1 MREGLAGRRRRPV
14 LDVIHTG
21 TDTGRGVVAKEA
33 IPKGSYV
40 CEYKTSA
47 VYPAREKEK
56 HDKVHECNDGGCYV
70 VETFYSI
77 PKIGKLCFDA
87 TERFHHPGR
96 YINHVGRGGNLRFS
110 RPFLIRGKWR
120 IGFIAIRD
128 IRIGEELCYDYLDRD
143 REQRWLKE
151 GQIVDG
157 RVRASAQ
164 TNVNPPSTPHVTANP
179 DSSIA
184 PSDVELG
191 EKDDEGSGNPP
202 SPIVPP
208 PMDSNGE
215 EQLGEQVVDSG
226 AAPPITPVVMVERD
240 GDEEQVV
247 DSGAAPPITPVV
259 MVERDGDEEQV
270 VDSGA
275 APPITPVV
283 MVERDGDEEQV
294 VDSRAAPPI
303 TPVVMDRDEEQVV
316 DSGAAPPITP
326 VVMVERD
333 GDEEQVVDSGAAPP
347 ITPVVMD
354 RDEEQVVDSGAAPPI
369 TPVVMV
375 ERDRDEEQEPTM
387 ASCAD
392 ILTAPSDA
400 ELGEID
406 GEEDGEGSGSSPR
419 EQVVDSGA
427 APPITPVVMD
437 RDEEQVVD
445 SGAAPPITPVVMVE
459 RDRDEEQE
467 PTMASYAD
475 ILTAPSDAELGEID
489 GEEDGEGSG
498 SNFREQVVDSGAAPP
513 IAPVERDRDGEQE
526 PTMADIF
533 TVPSDL
539 EPEEKDGEEDGGNLP
554 TSPGEQVDL
563 VAVPP
568 VVMERDGDDAQ
579 EPCTDIFTAPL
590 DVGTDNDTEEED
602 EIMEQQAPTTEKT
615 KKARKPGKR
624 RYVWCPIQGCLSGP
638 IQKLTQHLRQV
649 HKLAPHKIVRL
660 NRPENRRYATPEAVV
675 SRTPCPPRRQR
686 TLEAL
691 LQRYPRPST
700 SDSAGPSY
708 PRPSTSDSAGPSS
721 SRTSSEVPPPPPS
734 ISSSLSSP
742 PSEEIPLLGSK
753 GKGRKGCTESG
764 KKGKSSGQ
772 LQGTSTR
779 QMGFHK
785 SDPFLDE
792 FMGYLTS
799 RAGGKRS
806 DSAAAQLCKNISKYL
821 YFLDSEKVRPE
832 LLLQKK
838 PLVEYLKVVEEE
850 FGVGSSGLLQKLDTL
865 TVALRFMRFFSVDQ
879 DGEEEIEAKCE
890 RMMRFVADQR
900 KTYKTE
906 KTRSERV
913 RLEEIAANPP
923 NLTDTAAFLTSP
935 KLTQQF
941 LETAEEIL
949 GAPGLTSRAQYCS
962 CLALLAG
969 RLLYR

>member
-1 MREGLAGRRRRPV
+1 MDSGAAPPITPV
-14 LDVIHTG
+14 VM
-21 TDTGRGVVAKEA
+21 
-33 IPKGSYV
+33 
-40 CEYKTSA
+40 
-47 VYPAREKEK
+47 
-56 HDKVHECNDGGCYV
+56 
-70 VETFYSI
+70 VET
-77 PKIGKLCFDA
+77 
-87 TERFHHPGR
+87 
-96 YINHVGRGGNLRFS
+96 
-110 RPFLIRGKWR
+110 
-120 IGFIAIRD
+120 
-128 IRIGEELCYDYLDRD
+128 
-143 REQRWLKE
+143 
-151 GQIVDG
+151 DG
-157 RVRASAQ
+157 
-164 TNVNPPSTPHVTANP
+164 
-179 DSSIA
+179 
-184 PSDVELG
+184 
-191 EKDDEGSGNPP
+191 DE
-202 SPIVPP
+202 
-208 PMDSNGE
+208 
-215 EQLGEQVVDSG
+215 EQVVDSG

-283 MVERDGDEEQV
+283 MVERD
-294 VDSRAAPPI
+294 S
-303 TPVVMDRDEEQVV
+303 
-316 DSGAAPPITP
+316 
-326 VVMVERD
+326 
-333 GDEEQVVDSGAAPP
+333 
-347 ITPVVMD
+347 
-354 RDEEQVVDSGAAPPI
+354 DEEQVVDSGAAPPI

-392 ILTAPSDA
+392 IFTAPSDV

-427 APPITPVVMD
+427 APPITPV
-437 RDEEQVVD
+437 
-445 SGAAPPITPVVMVE
+445 
-459 RDRDEEQE
+459 
-467 PTMASYAD
+467 
-475 ILTAPSDAELGEID
+475 
-489 GEEDGEGSG
+489 
-498 SNFREQVVDSGAAPP
+498 
-513 IAPVERDRDGEQE
+513 ERDRDGEQE

-533 TVPSDL
+533 TAPSDM
-539 EPEEKDGEEDGGNLP
+539 EPEEKDGEEDGEGGGNLP

-568 VVMERDGDDAQ
+568 VVMERDRDDAQ
-579 EPCTDIFTAPL
+579 EPCTDIFTAAL
-590 DVGTDNDTEEED
+590 DVGTDKDTEEED
-602 EIMEQQAPTTEKT
+602 KIMERQAPTTEKT

-624 RYVWCPIQGCLSGP
+624 WYVWCPIQGCLSGP

-660 NRPENRRYATPEAVV
+660 NRPENRRYPTPEAVV
-675 SRTPCPPRRQR
+675 SRTLCPPRRQR

-700 SDSAGPSY
+700 SDSVGA
-708 PRPSTSDSAGPSS
+708 SS
-721 SRTSSEVPPPPPS
+721 SSEVPPPPPS

-742 PSEEIPLLGSK
+742 PSEEIQLLGSK
-753 GKGRKGCTESG
+753 GKGCTEGG

-772 LQGTSTR
+772 LQVTSTR

-806 DSAAAQLCKNISKYL
+806 DAAAARLCKNISKYL

-850 FGVGSSGLLQKLDTL
+850 FGVGSSGLLQRFDTI
-865 TVALRFMRFFSVDQ
+865 TVALRFMRFFSVDK
-879 DGEEEIEAKCE
+879 DGEEKIEAKCE
-890 RMMRFVADQR
+890 RMMQFVADQR

-913 RLEEIAANPP
+913 RLEETATNPP

-941 LETAEEIL
+941 LETAGEIL
-949 GAPGLTSRAQYCS
+949 GAPGLTSRVQYCS
-962 CLALLAG
+962 CLALLA
-969 RLLYR
+969 RCLLYR